1 MKLFVYQTFK
11 CKVIIVEF
19 LSRDPLNN
27 SAIMCEIIT
36 LIKRNVL
43 DRHSIKKIDKLKYL
57 ILETPYAFFSIYSA
71 SEQ

>member
-11 CKVIIVEF
+11 CKVIIVKF

-43 DRHSIKKIDKLKYL
+43 DRQSIKKIDT
-57 ILETPYAFFSIYSA
+57 IEIFNS
-71 SEQ
+71 